1 MYKIIQDHLRVCLAS
16 SAHDTQARVTK
27 WKTSISVSRQQLTF
41 IKFQILLGLVIQPT
55 LLVNRVRFASKLISG
70 TKCHRCGVK
79 AFCQD
84 RAMSKQ
90 EGNPQN

>member
-41 IKFQILLGLVIQPT
+41 RDCSLIMPKGGPVF
-55 LLVNRVRFASKLISG
+55 RVG
-70 TKCHRCGVK
+70 G
-79 AFCQD
+79 
-84 RAMSKQ
+84 
-90 EGNPQN
+90 